1 MRAMPDAA
9 SLPRRPKRAAREPTA
24 DEVREKILAKLHE
37 AGAKGATSL
46 HPPKISDTI
55 RALYATTLDALEA
68 AEEVFVDR
76 RKAKP
81 RFYAW
86 AERPVFPSVESV
98 AEELA
103 GFAARRFPVLT
114 SAADFK
120 KLLAKDKEKAAIHTD
135 AIARLVEQK
144 RLLNFTHAGGEKQT
158 PLYVAAAPL
167 RELLGGEAQLTKDL
181 PAAYA
186 ELVRRTGFPAVMLS
200 ELQRESGL
208 DLPALHRWARAEHQA
223 GRAVLS
229 LGDWSLAT
237 GAQRAAV
244 LEIHGERYLQ
254 VRLLQ

>member
-1 MRAMPDAA
+1 MRAMLDAA
-9 SLPRRPKRAAREPTA
+9 SPPRRPKSAARELSA
-24 DEVREKILAKLHE
+24 DEVREKILAKVST

-46 HPPKISDTI
+46 HPPKISEPVRT
-55 RALYATTLDALEA
+55 LYAATLESLEA

-81 RFYAW
+81 RFYSW
-86 AERPVFPSVESV
+86 AERPVFPSAESV

-103 GFAARRFPVLT
+103 AFASERFPMLT

-120 KLLAKDKEKAAIHTD
+120 KRLAKDKEKAAVHAE

-144 RLLNFTHAGGEKQT
+144 RLLTFTHASGKKQT
-158 PLYVAAAPL
+158 PLYIAAAPL
-167 RELLGGEAQLTKDL
+167 RELLGGETQVPRDI

-186 ELVRRTGFPAVMLS
+186 ELVRRTGFPAVMLA
-200 ELQRESGL
+200 ELQRESGV

-229 LGDWSLAT
+229 LGDWSLAS

-244 LEIHGERYLQ
+244 LEIYGERYLQ
-254 VRLLQ
+254 VRLLA